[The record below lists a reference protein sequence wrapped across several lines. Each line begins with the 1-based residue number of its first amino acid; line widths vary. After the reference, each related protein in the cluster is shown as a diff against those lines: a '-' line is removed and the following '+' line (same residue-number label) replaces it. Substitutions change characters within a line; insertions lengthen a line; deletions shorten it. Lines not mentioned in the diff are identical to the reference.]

1 MLFSLF
7 SRRRTRHIK
16 GREELLNDTLIRPVI
31 IAVRN
36 ENPSPT
42 PRPVFSSCSNAAC
55 ISYRASVR
63 LAHSPPSIPM
73 PFRRPTSPL
82 SLEVCLPPKDDDID
96 LDVILG
102 SDDELD
108 EDARAA
114 QRQRIEK
121 LGEAY
126 LQGTPLFILSAS
138 LKGPFDEGW
147 VNPWRKGR
155 KPERSHN
162 VVEESDGPVVRETDP
177 RPRGQFYESQEQSQ
191 RATSSIAPSDAP
203 SEDHHRTSS
212 KQKHSH
218 RPSRDKLSR
227 QGTPKRAVPRTNDIQ
242 LNLELHDSSIARPKD
257 DNWLKRDRRR
267 IGFRDFDPP
276 TSPTTTVS
284 TRYSDTRN
292 RGIKAVRH
300 ESPLKRWSPARAE
313 ERQPVSSPAVRSQV
327 LRHSDPIN
335 NHPPQSTK
343 PTPSRQQ
350 AVPHPN
356 AQDFPPSEGD
366 TSFCVVSSSSQLP
379 KFKYRR
385 RKKRRLNEKERSE
398 SSSIRQAGIERPMTS
413 DINQDNRGFHQHEPS
428 QQEPH
433 QQEPMSS
440 KESRKQSTEP
450 DELQSDQQSRHAF
463 PSTTSHANGAHFNS
477 RLNQGHSNSRATH
490 GDTTDEFPS
499 AQPVPPNPAMVD
511 YAPSLHTA
519 AFPTGTE
526 SNDDSGPDS
535 HLSTQAA
542 LLHAQKSFQDGL
554 EIQSQDPPP
563 TTSAKK
569 RRPSQPSPLSSINS
583 HNITPFHRINTKSND
598 NNLSGAAAGAAMP
611 STQYMMDAVTP
622 FTFSTEKKKR
632 HVHIGSS
639 SGVKSSNKKQK
650 ITSSVNLSP
659 QSCYPWSL
667 SPEGQHPFEDRNHQ
681 SAKKSSPIFSQRS
694 GSPNAQDHSQEEG
707 SQTPALPLTLTGSTP
722 PTGPDGQLGAE
733 KFNLSQAIADA
744 GSWLQDS
751 FDINR
756 DLRQFD
762 VKPGAS
768 SAGTR
773 KSAVNLDTH

>member
-1 MLFSLF
+1 MVSSLF
-7 SRRRTRHIK
+7 SRRRIRRTKWRK
-16 GREELLNDTLIRPVI
+16 EQLNDTVIRPAI

-36 ENPSPT
+36 ESPCPT
-42 PRPVFSSCSNAAC
+42 PRPVFSSCSNAA
-55 ISYRASVR
+55 SVSHRASVR
-63 LAHSPPSIPM
+63 LPRSPPSIPM

-82 SLEVCLPPKDDDID
+82 SLEVCPPPKDDDIGSD
-96 LDVILG
+96 GILG

-114 QRQRIEK
+114 QRQRTEK

-138 LKGPFDEGW
+138 LKGPFDDGW
-147 VNPWRKGR
+147 VNPWRKRR
-155 KPERSHN
+155 KSEKSHS
-162 VVEESDGPVVRETDP
+162 VVEDSDGPVVQETDP
-177 RPRGQFYESQEQSQ
+177 RPRRQFYESQEQSR

-203 SEDHHRTSS
+203 SEDYRTSS

-218 RPSRDKLSR
+218 RSSRDKLSR
-227 QGTPKRAVPRTNDIQ
+227 QGTPKRAVPWTNDIQ
-242 LNLELHDSSIARPKD
+242 LNSEPRDSSIARPKD
-257 DNWLKRDRRR
+257 DNWLKRDRKR

-284 TRYSDTRN
+284 TRYLDTRN
-292 RGIKAVRH
+292 RGTKAVRH
-300 ESPLKRWSPARAE
+300 ESPLKCWSPAKAE
-313 ERQPVSSPAVRSQV
+313 ERQPISSPAVRPQV

-335 NHPPQSTK
+335 DRPPQSTK
-343 PTPSRQQ
+343 PTPFRQQ
-350 AVPHPN
+350 GVPHPN
-356 AQDFPPSEGD
+356 AQGVPPSEGD

-379 KFKYRR
+379 KFEYRR
-385 RKKRRLNEKERSE
+385 RKKRSSKEKRRSK
-398 SSSIRQAGIERPMTS
+398 SSSIRQAEMERPMPS
-413 DINQDNRGFHQHEPS
+413 DINQDIGGF
-428 QQEPH
+428 H

-450 DELQSDQQSRHAF
+450 DAVQSDQQLRHTF
-463 PSTTSHANGAHFNS
+463 PSTASGANGARFDS
-477 RLNQGHSNSRATH
+477 RLDQGHSNSRTTH
-490 GDTTDEFPS
+490 GNTTDEFPS

-511 YAPSLHTA
+511 YATSLHTA

-526 SNDDSGPDS
+526 SNDNSGPDP

-554 EIQSQDPPP
+554 ESQCQDPPP

-569 RRPSQPSPLSSINS
+569 RRPSQSSPLSSTNS
-583 HNITPFHRINTKSND
+583 HNITPFHRINIKPND
-598 NNLSGAAAGAAMP
+598 NNPSRAAAGAAMP
-611 STQYMMDAVTP
+611 STQYMVDAVTP

-650 ITSSVNLSP
+650 IASSVNSSP
-659 QSCYPWSL
+659 TSWYPWSP
-667 SPEGQHPFEDRNHQ
+667 SPEAQHPFEDRDQ
-681 SAKKSSPIFSQRS
+681 SAKKSPPISSQQPGSTSPQRH
-694 GSPNAQDHSQEEG
+694 GHEEG
-707 SQTPALPLTLTGSTP
+707 SQILALPLTLTGSTP
-722 PTGPDGQLGAE
+722 PTGPDGQQGME
-733 KFNLSQAIADA
+733 NFNLSQAIADA

-756 DLRQFD
+756 DLRHFD
-762 VKPGAS
+762 VKSGATS

-773 KSAVNLDTH
+773 KSALHLDTH